1 MIDEEDDEDVLKKGV
16 SFKSVLKNL
25 LVIILIG
32 LGALFIYLGIFPDQ
46 TTNFMIGFM
55 LICFGSTIIQIPKQ
69 EAEPIRQTL
78 SILACN
84 LCGLMKVRNFE
95 GGDYV
100 FKETEK
106 CTKCNQPMIIKQIY
120 SVRLKKPTE
129 QKIKQEKVPKEENL
143 VNK

>member
-1 MIDEEDDEDVLKKGV
+1 MIEEEDDEEVLKKGI

-25 LVIILIG
+25 LVIFLIL
-32 LGALFIYLGIFPDQ
+32 LGALFIYFGIFPDQ

-69 EAEPIRQTL
+69 EVEPIRQTL
-78 SILACN
+78 SILTCN

-95 GGDYV
+95 VGDFV
-100 FKETEK
+100 FKETEN
-106 CTKCNQPMIIKQIY
+106 CSKCNKAMVIKQIY

-129 QKIKQEKVPKEENL
+129 QKVKQEKGPKEENL
-143 VNK
+143 VKT